1 MFISFISINVPKSSP
16 TVCSR
21 SGQSA
26 YLLRYECLR
35 FWWNITR
42 VRRGNWER
50 ERESTFFKIICSSSL
65 PLRVPDERTDALHPI
80 KILTRWTRG
89 KIIIIVCLVAL
100 NINWRFH
107 HLTIKSHYW
116 IRWNTHIVILHYR
129 SSHELAVFKQ
139 SKVER
144 LSAVLSNLE
153 SLNKARSA
161 GS

>member
-1 MFISFISINVPKSSP
+1 MFICFISINDPKSWP

-65 PLRVPDERTDALHPI
+65 PSRVPDERTDALHPI

-89 KIIIIVCLVAL
+89 KIIIIVCLFAL

-107 HLTIKSHYW
+107 HLTINPIIEFDEIPTFSFYT
-116 IRWNTHIVILHYR
+116 I
-129 SSHELAVFKQ
+129 
-139 SKVER
+139 
-144 LSAVLSNLE
+144 AVLTNSQ
-153 SLNKARSA
+153 SSNKARSN
-161 GS
+161 GSPQFSRTWSL

>member
-42 VRRGNWER
+42 VRHGNWER

-65 PLRVPDERTDALHPI
+65 PSRVPDERTDALHPI

-89 KIIIIVCLVAL
+89 KIIIIVCLFAL

-107 HLTIKSHYW
+107 HLTINPIIEFDEIPTFSFYT
-116 IRWNTHIVILHYR
+116 I
-129 SSHELAVFKQ
+129 
-139 SKVER
+139 
-144 LSAVLSNLE
+144 AVLTNSQ
-153 SLNKARSA
+153 SSNKARSY
-161 GS
+161 GSPQFSRTWSL